1 MRKGVKLEF
10 TKTDRSDH
18 RELELHENMDCY
30 AAIVSAFFAQL
41 RILLRSFRGGEGR
54 LIRDSSS
61 RSGTSQAASES
72 SKQDASGI
80 MPQEDLK
87 KE

>member
-30 AAIVSAFFAQL
+30 AAIVLTFL
-41 RILLRSFRGGEGR
+41 RNFEYYSVLFGAGKGV
-54 LIRDSSS
+54 
-61 RSGTSQAASES
+61 
-72 SKQDASGI
+72 
-80 MPQEDLK
+80 
-87 KE
+87 